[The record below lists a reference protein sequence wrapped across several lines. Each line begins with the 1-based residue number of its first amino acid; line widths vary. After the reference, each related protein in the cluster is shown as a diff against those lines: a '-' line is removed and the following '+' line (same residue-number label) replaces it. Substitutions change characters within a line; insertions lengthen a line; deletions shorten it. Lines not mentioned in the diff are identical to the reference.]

1 MSKKSALLL
10 TFSDPI
16 GDPRPKRA
24 FELLNQMGFVVDI
37 ASFAML
43 GKLNANREFIILQSS
58 GARLI
63 SIIRKGV
70 IAFLLIIS
78 RLFPFTLF
86 RDNIINFW
94 FRLRPVSRVMREF
107 TYDVILVED
116 LFFLPVI
123 MQGKKSSKVIFDARE
138 YYPRQREDSL
148 VFRIVEKPIRI
159 YLCKKYLKQC
169 DLFLTVSW
177 GLAHEYFREFGVS
190 GHVIRSTPSEVVCRI
205 NETPM
210 NKIRMVHH
218 GVANRNRKLENM
230 IHLVKLLD
238 LRFSLDLYLQG
249 DQVYISELEGLIT
262 QSSRVAIKKP
272 VPFNDI
278 IPMLRN
284 YDLGLFYVEPTTFN
298 LAHCLPNKLFEF
310 IQARL
315 MVAIG
320 PSPEMSRIVREFD
333 CGVISDRFELVA
345 MAESL
350 NKLDANRIREFKNNS
365 DKAARQLNWGEE
377 GKILQRLIQVTLN

>member
-1 MSKKSALLL
+1 
-10 TFSDPI
+10 
-16 GDPRPKRA
+16 
-24 FELLNQMGFVVDI
+24 
-37 ASFAML
+37 
-43 GKLNANREFIILQSS
+43 
-58 GARLI
+58 
-63 SIIRKGV
+63 
-70 IAFLLIIS
+70 
-78 RLFPFTLF
+78 
-86 RDNIINFW
+86 
-94 FRLRPVSRVMREF
+94 
-107 TYDVILVED
+107 
-116 LFFLPVI
+116 
-123 MQGKKSSKVIFDARE
+123 
-138 YYPRQREDSL
+138 
-148 VFRIVEKPIRI
+148 
-159 YLCKKYLKQC
+159 
-169 DLFLTVSW
+169 
-177 GLAHEYFREFGVS
+177 
-190 GHVIRSTPSEVVCRI
+190 
-205 NETPM
+205 
-210 NKIRMVHH
+210 VHH

>member
-1 MSKKSALLL
+1 
-10 TFSDPI
+10 
-16 GDPRPKRA
+16 
-24 FELLNQMGFVVDI
+24 
-37 ASFAML
+37 
-43 GKLNANREFIILQSS
+43 
-58 GARLI
+58 LI